1 MLTILYWHTIYP
13 RMLKGLKQRFP
24 TGGDAF
30 YRRDWSLACVGVMLI
45 VVDLILVIVVD
56 LILEGATIFD
66 LLSRVFA

>member
-30 YRRDWSLACVGVMLI
+30 YRRDWSLACVGVMLLGL
-45 VVDLILVIVVD
+45 DLS
-56 LILEGATIFD
+56 LEGAMILD
-66 LLSRVFA
+66 LLSMVFA

>member
-45 VVDLILVIVVD
+45 VVDLIL
-56 LILEGATIFD
+56 EGATIFD
-66 LLSRVFA
+66 LLSKVFA